1 MPYCPQCNAAGHLHC
16 SDPERCGNT
25 KPMRL
30 GRFGH
35 HPDRATD
42 FEVEC
47 DALMGLAYD
56 AEHGMADRAAV
67 VERMA
72 RALEFRVGGV
82 PSCVNAKETLR
93 ERFNSLNFD
102 K

>member
-1 MPYCPQCNAAGHLHC
+1 M
-16 SDPERCGNT
+16 
-25 KPMRL
+25 
-30 GRFGH
+30 GRFDYAEDTSRMADTESSAPNGRFNH
-35 HPDRATD
+35 HPDPAID

-56 AEHGMADRAAV
+56 VEHGMADRAAV

-82 PSCVNAKETLR
+82 QSCINAKEALR
-93 ERFNSLNFD
+93 ERFNAINFD

>member
-1 MPYCPQCNAAGHLHC
+1 MPYIDADGRKRDG
-16 SDPERCGNT
+16 SFDP
-25 KPMRL
+25 MSL

-35 HPDRATD
+35 HPDPATD

-56 AEHGMADRAAV
+56 AEHGMACRAAV

-82 PSCVNAKETLR
+82 RSCINAKEALR